1 VAAALGLFKPSKE
14 TLPMK
19 TKWLLSAAGSALA
32 CMIVTTTASAAPA
45 AGTMKLDTPA
55 AQVGGATVQPAH
67 WYGRR
72 HHHWRH
78 WGWRH
83 HRHGWHRGW

>member
-1 VAAALGLFKPSKE
+1 
-14 TLPMK
+14 MN

-32 CMIVTTTASAAPA
+32 CMIVTTAASAAPV
-45 AGTMKLDTPA
+45 GGMKLDTPT
-55 AQVGGATVQPAH
+55 AQAGGATVHQAH
-67 WYGRR
+67 WYGGRR
-72 HHHWRH
+72 HWRH